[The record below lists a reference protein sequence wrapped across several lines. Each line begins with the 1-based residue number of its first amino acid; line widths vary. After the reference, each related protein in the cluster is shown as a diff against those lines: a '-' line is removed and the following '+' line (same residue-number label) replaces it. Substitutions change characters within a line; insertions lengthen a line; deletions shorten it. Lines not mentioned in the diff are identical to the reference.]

1 MEIILNCAQVAA
13 WLRCSE
19 ATIKKMVKQKDIPF
33 IKCGKRLLFIVAELE
48 DWFFRKVEIDV

>member
-19 ATIKKMVKQKDIPF
+19 TTIRKMVKQKQIPF
-33 IKCGKRLLFIVAELE
+33 IKCGRRVLFIAAELE
-48 DWFFRKVEIDV
+48 DYFFT